1 MPQFTNHQ
9 PGFLSNLTL
18 SIFWPKGNA
27 YSAVQ
32 SAPLCHSWL
41 VRVFIAHHIII
52 QLILVSFHSLLE
64 LRIANVEVGAG
75 VLQGSVPTDSVKSQ
89 WNLILVIEVASG
101 DYGDQWASIL
111 AKAIALSSDSDSS
124 GLANDCSG
132 SENASE
138 HSSLAGT
145 TGKKVVPALKAGDK
159 QDKDLVVTL
168 MPPMESDDSSTPMGS
183 LGSINGDCRCGR
195 FWNQFSTLFKRSFVC
210 IMRDTVSKQALLS
223 RSFS

>member
-1 MPQFTNHQ
+1 MAFA
-9 PGFLSNLTL
+9 
-18 SIFWPKGNA
+18 IFFA
-27 YSAVQ
+27 
-32 SAPLCHSWL
+32 
-41 VRVFIAHHIII
+41 
-52 QLILVSFHSLLE
+52 
-64 LRIANVEVGAG
+64 
-75 VLQGSVPTDSVKSQ
+75 
-89 WNLILVIEVASG
+89 VIEVASG

-145 TGKKVVPALKAGDK
+145 TGKKVPALKAGDK

-210 IMRDTVSKQALLS
+210 IMRDTVSKQYHRDLFRDLVPSFHASSLLQHDNRLLTETWACMIINIFCMHS
-223 RSFS
+223 RCSPVFGLLLWYWWGC